1 MSEETKSMDGE
12 SKNNPESA
20 AKQEVEK
27 ADELKNNFKLW
38 HIDGYPVENRK

>member
-27 ADELKNNFKLW
+27 ADEIVAETPQKSEKSKETQW
-38 HIDGYPVENRK
+38 